1 MTDIVNPDLENEFDD
16 FEALVENYLSQDL
29 HKEGDVCNGTV
40 TEIGREFVMVD
51 IGFKTEGQVP
61 KNDFIGPDGELHVAI
76 GDTVEVYVELLENDD
91 GLIDLSKDKAEKLKI
106 WTVVET
112 AFDNGEPI
120 EGTIAG
126 KVKGGLT
133 VDIGVKA
140 FLPGSQVDL
149 RPVKNLE
156 SFIGKLMKFKVIKFN
171 RRRGNIV
178 LSRRVLLEKQREKLR
193 TETITRL
200 VDGAVVDGIVKN
212 ITEYGCF
219 IDLGG
224 IDGLLHITDMSWGR
238 VNHPSEMFHVG
249 DEIKVMVLKFDKE
262 RERVS
267 LGLKQ
272 ISEDPWKR
280 VAEKFRVSQRINGRV
295 VSLADYGAFVELE
308 DGIEGL
314 VHISEMSWTRRI
326 KHPSKMVSIGDRV
339 DAMIIDIDIDN
350 KKISLGMKQVEE
362 NPWEALKKKYPT
374 GSRLTAKVK
383 NITNFGVFL
392 GVEEGIDGLVHIS
405 DLSWNPRVK
414 NPSEI
419 FEVGDDVEA
428 VVLQIDPAK
437 EKFTL
442 GIKQLTADPFET
454 HRKRYPTGSI
464 VEAKILNVSD
474 FGVVVELEDEVQ
486 GVILNAELPRDKD
499 ERDAIKEGETTKA
512 KIVEYIYQD
521 RKVMLSI
528 RKLSEDE
535 DRKTASD
542 SGRKSSPQRITKLG
556 DLLREAMDRGVV
568 TGEPVAPP
576 VAPGQQDSD
585 EDTEKDAAVNAAPE
599 APVADVTEA
608 EAAPEVAEVEAP
620 VAEDA
625 ATEEPVVE
633 EAEAEEPVVEEIKA
647 EEPVVEEAETE
658 EPAAE
663 EIKADEPV
671 DEEAEAEAPVAEE
684 IKAEEPV
691 VEEAE
696 PEEPAADATET
707 EDEPKA

>member
-1 MTDIVNPDLENEFDD
+1 MSDKQVRTQEPSMDD
-16 FEALVENYLSQDL
+16 FEALVEGYLNQDF
-29 HKEGDVCNGTV
+29 HKEGDVVTGIV

-51 IGFKTEGQVP
+51 IGFKAEGQVA
-61 KNDFIGPDGELHVAI
+61 KADFADIHGTINVQV
-76 GDTVEVYVELLENDD
+76 GDQVEVYIESLENED
-91 GLIDLSKDKAEKLKI
+91 GLIDLSKDKAEKLKV
-106 WTVVET
+106 WNVVEH
-112 AFDNGEPI
+112 AFDNGEPV
-120 EGTIAG
+120 EGTIVG

-156 SFIGKLMKFKVIKFN
+156 AFIGKVMKFKVIKFN

-193 TETITRL
+193 TETIGKL
-200 VDGAVVDGIVKN
+200 VEQAVVEGIVKN

-238 VNHPSEMFHVG
+238 VNHPSEMFNVG

-272 ISEDPWKR
+272 ITEDPWRR
-280 VAEKFRVSQRINGRV
+280 VAEKFRVGQRVKGRV
-295 VSLADYGAFVELE
+295 VSLADYGAFIELE

-326 KHPSKMVSIGDRV
+326 KHPSKMVSIGDEV
-339 DAMIIDIDIDN
+339 EAMIIDIDIEN

-374 GSRLTAKVK
+374 GARLKAKVK
-383 NITNFGVFL
+383 NVTNFGIFL
-392 GVEEGIDGLVHIS
+392 GVEEGIDGLVHVS
-405 DLSWNPRVK
+405 DLSWNPRFK
-414 NPSEI
+414 NPSDLYK
-419 FEVGDDVEA
+419 VGDEVEA
-428 VVLQIDPAK
+428 VVLQIDPGK

-442 GIKQLTADPFET
+442 GIKQLVPDPFEQ
-454 HRKRYPTGSI
+454 HRKRFPTGS
-464 VEAKILNVSD
+464 VVDAKVAKVSD

-486 GVILNAELPRDKD
+486 GVILNAELPRDKA
-499 ERDAIKEGETTKA
+499 ERDAIVDGGTVQA
-512 KIVEYIYQD
+512 KILEYIYQD

-535 DRKTASD
+535 ERKATQDFAKRSA
-542 SGRKSSPQRITKLG
+542 PQRITKLG

-568 TGEPVAPP
+568 AGDPTLPPLVGEADAVETPEVDAASEPAPEPAPETASDVAP
-576 VAPGQQDSD
+576 
-585 EDTEKDAAVNAAPE
+585 
-599 APVADVTEA
+599 
-608 EAAPEVAEVEAP
+608 
-620 VAEDA
+620 
-625 ATEEPVVE
+625 EP
-633 EAEAEEPVVEEIKA
+633 
-647 EEPVVEEAETE
+647 

-663 EIKADEPV
+663 PEKPV
-671 DEEAEAEAPVAEE
+671 EA
-684 IKAEEPV
+684 
-691 VEEAE
+691 
-696 PEEPAADATET
+696 
-707 EDEPKA
+707 

>member
-1 MTDIVNPDLENEFDD
+1 MTDIVNPELENEFDD

-40 TEIGREFVMVD
+40 TEIGREYVMVD

-61 KNDFIGPDGELHVAI
+61 KNDFIGADGALHVEI

-112 AFDNGEPI
+112 AFDNGDPI

-200 VDGAVVDGIVKN
+200 VDGAVVEGIVKN

-238 VNHPSEMFHVG
+238 VNHPSEMFNVG
-249 DEIKVMVLKFDKE
+249 DEIKVMVLKFDQE

-272 ISEDPWKR
+272 TTEDPWKR
-280 VAEKFRVSQRINGRV
+280 VPEKFRVGQRVMGRV

-308 DGIEGL
+308 PGIEGL

-326 KHPSKMVSIGDRV
+326 KHPSKMVSIGDQV
-339 DAMIIDIDIDN
+339 EAVIIDIDIEN
-350 KKISLGMKQVEE
+350 KKISLGMKQIEE
-362 NPWEALKKKYPT
+362 NPWEALRKKYPT
-374 GSRLTAKVK
+374 GSKIKAKVK
-383 NITNFGVFL
+383 NVTNFGIFL
-392 GVEEGIDGLVHIS
+392 GVEEGIDGLVHVS
-405 DLSWNPRVK
+405 DLTWNPRFR
-414 NPSEI
+414 NPSDLYN
-419 FEVGDDVEA
+419 VGDEVEA
-428 VVLQIDPAK
+428 VVLQIDPDK

-442 GIKQLTADPFET
+442 GIKQLVPDPFEM
-454 HRKRYPTGSI
+454 HRKRFPTGSV
-464 VEAKILNVSD
+464 VEAKVAKVSD
-474 FGVVVELEDEVQ
+474 FGVLVELEDEVQ
-486 GVILNAELPRDKD
+486 GVILNAELPRDRE
-499 ERDAIKEGETTKA
+499 ERGKIKEDEKVQA
-512 KIVEYIYQD
+512 KIIEYIYQE

-528 RKLSEDE
+528 RKLFEDE
-535 DRKTASD
+535 ERKTTED
-542 SGRKSSPQRITKLG
+542 FTRKSTPQRITKLG
-556 DLLREAMDRGVV
+556 DLLRDAMDRGIV
-568 TGEPVAPP
+568 TGDPSEPP
-576 VAPGQQDSD
+576 VAPGQVDGED
-585 EDTEKDAAVNAAPE
+585 EAV
-599 APVADVTEA
+599 
-608 EAAPEVAEVEAP
+608 VEAP
-620 VAEDA
+620 VAEVA
-625 ATEEPVVE
+625 
-633 EAEAEEPVVEEIKA
+633 AEEPKVEAPVAEVAA
-647 EEPVVEEAETE
+647 EEP
-658 EPAAE
+658 
-663 EIKADEPV
+663 K
-671 DEEAEAEAPVAEE
+671 AEAPVAEVAAE
-684 IKAEEPV
+684 EPKVEEPVAEVAAEEPKAEEPV
-691 VEEAE
+691 AEVTAEEPKAE
-696 PEEPAADATET
+696 EPVAEVAAEEPKAEEPAPEET
-707 EDEPKA
+707 PEA

>member
-1 MTDIVNPDLENEFDD
+1 MTDIVNPELENEFDD

-40 TEIGREFVMVD
+40 TEIGREYVMVD

-61 KNDFIGPDGELHVAI
+61 KNDFIGADGALHVEI

-112 AFDNGEPI
+112 AFDNGDPI

-200 VDGAVVDGIVKN
+200 VDGAVVEGIVKN

-428 VVLQIDPAK
+428 VVLQIDPNK

-464 VEAKILNVSD
+464 VEADIQKVSD

-499 ERDAIKEGETTKA
+499 ERAAIKEGEKTKA

-528 RKLSEDE
+528 RKLYEDE
-535 DRKTASD
+535 ERKTTTD

-568 TGEPVAPP
+568 SGDPVAPP

-585 EDTEKDAAVNAAPE
+585 EPVTEDAAIETAPE
-599 APVADVTEA
+599 ATPEAPATEEIAA
-608 EAAPEVAEVEAP
+608 EATPEVAA
-620 VAEDA
+620 AEETK
-625 ATEEPVVE
+625 TEEP
-633 EAEAEEPVVEEIKA
+633 AAEEIKA
-647 EEPVVEEAETE
+647 EETETE

-663 EIKADEPV
+663 EIKAEETETEEPAA
-671 DEEAEAEAPVAEE
+671 EETKAEAPVAEE
-684 IKAEEPV
+684 IKAEETKAEAPV
-691 VEEAE
+691 A
-696 PEEPAADATET
+696 EEPAADAADAEA
-707 EDEPKA
+707 EPKA

>member
-1 MTDIVNPDLENEFDD
+1 MSDKQVRTQEPSMDD
-16 FEALVENYLSQDL
+16 FEALVEGYLNQDF
-29 HKEGDVCNGTV
+29 HKEGDVVTGVV

-51 IGFKTEGQVP
+51 IGFKAEGQVS
-61 KNDFIGPDGELHVAI
+61 KIDFADIHGTINVQV
-76 GDTVEVYVELLENDD
+76 GDQVEVYIESLENED
-91 GLIDLSKDKAEKLKI
+91 GLIDLSKDKAEKLKV
-106 WTVVET
+106 WNVVEH
-112 AFDNGEPI
+112 AFDNGEPV
-120 EGTIAG
+120 EGTIVG

-156 SFIGKLMKFKVIKFN
+156 AFIGKAMKFKVIKFN

-193 TETITRL
+193 TETIGKL
-200 VDGAVVDGIVKN
+200 VEQAVVEGIVKN

-238 VNHPSEMFHVG
+238 VNHPSEMFNVG

-272 ISEDPWKR
+272 ITEDPWRR
-280 VAEKFRVSQRINGRV
+280 VAEKFRVGQRVKGRV
-295 VSLADYGAFVELE
+295 VSLADYGAFIELE

-326 KHPSKMVSIGDRV
+326 KHPSKMVSIGDEV
-339 DAMIIDIDIDN
+339 EAMIIDIDIEN

-374 GSRLTAKVK
+374 GARLKAKVK
-383 NITNFGVFL
+383 NVTNFGIFL
-392 GVEEGIDGLVHIS
+392 GVEEGIDGLVHVS
-405 DLSWNPRVK
+405 DLSWNPRFK
-414 NPSEI
+414 NPSDLYK
-419 FEVGDDVEA
+419 VGDEVEA
-428 VVLQIDPAK
+428 VVLQIDPGK

-442 GIKQLTADPFET
+442 GIKQLVPDPFEQ
-454 HRKRYPTGSI
+454 HRKRFPTGS
-464 VEAKILNVSD
+464 VVDAKVAKVSD

-486 GVILNAELPRDKD
+486 GVILNAELPRDKA
-499 ERDAIKEGETTKA
+499 ERDAIVEGGTVQA
-512 KIVEYIYQD
+512 KILEYIYQD

-535 DRKTASD
+535 ERKATQDFAKRSA
-542 SGRKSSPQRITKLG
+542 PQRITKLG

-568 TGEPVAPP
+568 AGDPTLPPLVGEADAVETPEVDAASEPAPEPAPETASDVAP
-576 VAPGQQDSD
+576 
-585 EDTEKDAAVNAAPE
+585 
-599 APVADVTEA
+599 
-608 EAAPEVAEVEAP
+608 
-620 VAEDA
+620 
-625 ATEEPVVE
+625 EP
-633 EAEAEEPVVEEIKA
+633 
-647 EEPVVEEAETE
+647 

-663 EIKADEPV
+663 PEKPV
-671 DEEAEAEAPVAEE
+671 EA
-684 IKAEEPV
+684 
-691 VEEAE
+691 
-696 PEEPAADATET
+696 
-707 EDEPKA
+707 

>member
-1 MTDIVNPDLENEFDD
+1 MTDNVNPDLENEHDD

-29 HKEGDVCNGTV
+29 HKEGDVCNGTI
-40 TEIGREFVMVD
+40 TEIGREYVMVD

-61 KNDFIGPDGELHVAI
+61 KNDFIGADGELHIEI
-76 GDTVEVYVELLENDD
+76 GGIVEVYVELLENDD

-106 WTVVET
+106 WSVVEK
-112 AFDNGEPI
+112 AFDEGEPI

-156 SFIGKLMKFKVIKFN
+156 SFIGKLMNFKVIKFN

-178 LSRRVLLEKQREKLR
+178 LSRRVLLEKQREKMR

-200 VDGAVVDGIVKN
+200 VDGAVVEGIVKN

-249 DEIKVMVLKFDKE
+249 DEIKVMVLKFDQE

-405 DLSWNPRVK
+405 DLSWNPRIK
-414 NPSEI
+414 NPSEL

-428 VVLQIDPAK
+428 VVLQIDPNK

-464 VEAKILNVSD
+464 VEVNILKVSD

-499 ERDAIKEGETTKA
+499 ERAAVKEGEKTKA

-528 RKLSEDE
+528 RKLYEDDE
-535 DRKTASD
+535 RKTTTD
-542 SGRKSSPQRITKLG
+542 STRKSTPQRITKLG

-568 TGEPVAPP
+568 TGDPVAPP
-576 VAPGQQDSD
+576 VAPGQTP
-585 EDTEKDAAVNAAPE
+585 ETAPVEEAKAEETTTEAAPVEEAKAEETTTEDAPVEEAKAEETTTEDAPVEEAKAEE
-599 APVADVTEA
+599 APVEEA
-608 EAAPEVAEVEAP
+608 KAEETTT
-620 VAEDA
+620 EDA
-625 ATEEPVVE
+625 PVE
-633 EAEAEEPVVEEIKA
+633 EAKA
-647 EEPVVEEAETE
+647 EETKTDDAPAEDPKTEA
-658 EPAAE
+658 
-663 EIKADEPV
+663 
-671 DEEAEAEAPVAEE
+671 
-684 IKAEEPV
+684 
-691 VEEAE
+691 
-696 PEEPAADATET
+696 
-707 EDEPKA
+707 